1 MQQLH
6 VHSNRR
12 GTQWNSLVGFGV
24 GWGTVGW
31 REVEWRGDGGVE
43 GGGVGEDGG
52 VGYGGVGGD
61 GGVQRTPSDSVG
73 VYLRCT
79 I

>member
-12 GTQWNSLVGFGV
+12 GTQWNSLVG
-24 GWGTVGW
+24 
-31 REVEWRGDGGVE
+31 WRGDDGVE
-43 GGGVGEDGG
+43 GGG

-61 GGVQRTPSDSVG
+61 GGVQRTPSDTVG